1 MDETS
6 LSHTKWRCQYHIVFV
21 PKYRRK
27 AMYGRIKVDVH
38 EILKTL
44 CKYKKVEIV
53 SGAVCIDHVHM
64 CLAIPPKQSVSEFM
78 GYLKGKSALMIF
90 DRHPELGE
98 KWNREF
104 WARGYY
110 VTTVGEVNEETVTRY
125 IAQQQEESRKEDI
138 FADDLLFAEG
148 TSPSCRRN
156 HVSGAP

>member
-1 MDETS
+1 MDENS

-27 AMYGRIKVDVH
+27 AMYGRIKMDMH

-44 CKYKKVEIV
+44 CRYKKVEIV

-110 VTTVGEVNEETVTRY
+110 VTTVGEVNEETVTQY
-125 IAQQQEESRKEDI
+125 IAQQQEESRKEDR
-138 FADDLLFAEG
+138 AM
-148 TSPSCRRN
+148 RK
-156 HVSGAP
+156 

>member
-1 MDETS
+1 
-6 LSHTKWRCQYHIVFV
+6 
-21 PKYRRK
+21 
-27 AMYGRIKVDVH
+27 MYGRIKMDMH

-44 CKYKKVEIV
+44 CRYKKVEIV

-110 VTTVGEVNEETVTRY
+110 VTTVGEVNEETVTQY
-125 IAQQQEESRKEDI
+125 IAQQQEESRKEDR
-138 FADDLLFAEG
+138 AM
-148 TSPSCRRN
+148 RK
-156 HVSGAP
+156 

>member
-1 MDETS
+1 
-6 LSHTKWRCQYHIVFV
+6 
-21 PKYRRK
+21 
-27 AMYGRIKVDVH
+27 MYGRLRADVH

-44 CKYKKVEIV
+44 CRYKKVEIL

-98 KWNREF
+98 KRNREF

-110 VTTVGEVNEETVTRY
+110 VTTVGEVNVETVKQY
-125 IAQQQEESRKEDI
+125 IARQQEESRKEDR
-138 FADDLLFAEG
+138 A
-148 TSPSCRRN
+148 TRQ
-156 HVSGAP
+156 

>member
-6 LSHTKWRCQYHIVFV
+6 LSHTRWRCQYHIVFV

-27 AMYGRIKVDVH
+27 AMYGRLRMDVH

-44 CKYKKVEIV
+44 CRYKKVEIQ

-64 CLAIPPKQSVSEFM
+64 CLAIPPKQSISEFM

-110 VTTVGEVNEETVTRY
+110 VATVGEVNEEMVEQY
-125 IAQQQEESRKEDI
+125 IAQQQEESRKEER
-138 FADDLLFAEG
+138 A
-148 TSPSCRRN
+148 TRK
-156 HVSGAP
+156 

>member
-1 MDETS
+1 MF
-6 LSHTKWRCQYHIVFV
+6 I

-27 AMYGRIKVDVH
+27 ALYGQVRRDVH

-44 CKYKKVEIV
+44 CGYKKVGIV
-53 SGAVCIDHVHM
+53 SGAVCVDHVHM
-64 CLAIPPKQSVSEFM
+64 CLEIPPKQSVSEFM

-110 VTTVGEVNEETVTRY
+110 VTTVGDVDEETVKRY
-125 IAQQQEESRKEDI
+125 IAQQQEESRKEDRTTR
-138 FADDLLFAEG
+138 E
-148 TSPSCRRN
+148 
-156 HVSGAP
+156 

>member
-1 MDETS
+1 
-6 LSHTKWRCQYHIVFV
+6 
-21 PKYRRK
+21 
-27 AMYGRIKVDVH
+27 MYGRIKMDIH

-44 CKYKKVEIV
+44 CRYKKVEIV

-110 VTTVGEVNEETVTRY
+110 VTTVGEVNEETVTQY
-125 IAQQQEESRKEDI
+125 IAQQQEESRKEDRAI
-138 FADDLLFAEG
+138 RKKSLFAE
-148 TSPSCRRN
+148 CC
-156 HVSGAP
+156 

>member
-1 MDETS
+1 MDENS
-6 LSHTKWRCQYHIVFV
+6 LSHTRWRCQYHIVFV

-27 AMYGRIKVDVH
+27 AMDGRLRTDVH

-44 CKYKKVEIV
+44 CKYKKVEIL

-64 CLAIPPKQSVSEFM
+64 CLAIPPKQSISEFM

-110 VTTVGEVNEETVTRY
+110 VATVGEANEETIGQY
-125 IAQQQEESRKEDI
+125 IAQQQEESRKEDR
-138 FADDLLFAEG
+138 A
-148 TSPSCRRN
+148 TRK
-156 HVSGAP
+156 

>member
-1 MDETS
+1 MDENS
-6 LSHTKWRCQYHIVFV
+6 LSHTRWRCQYHIVFI

-27 AMYGRIKVDVH
+27 ALYGRLRTDVH

-44 CKYKKVEIV
+44 CRYKKVEIL

-64 CLAIPPKQSVSEFM
+64 CLAVPPKQSISEFM

-110 VTTVGEVNEETVTRY
+110 VATVGEVNEEMVGQY
-125 IAQQQEESRKEDI
+125 IAQQQEESRKEER
-138 FADDLLFAEG
+138 A
-148 TSPSCRRN
+148 TRK
-156 HVSGAP
+156 